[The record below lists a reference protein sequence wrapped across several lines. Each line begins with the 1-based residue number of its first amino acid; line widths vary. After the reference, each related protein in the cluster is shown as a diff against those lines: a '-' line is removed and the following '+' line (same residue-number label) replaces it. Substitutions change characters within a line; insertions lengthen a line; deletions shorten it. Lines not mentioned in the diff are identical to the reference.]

1 MNKIEKNFKDKN
13 RLFEELLEDL
23 PENYTGTVELYI
35 DITDK
40 SMSRY
45 YAIGYFKDGKLHN
58 PEKYAVYIQ
67 YKDIDEYHYYFN
79 GELLGYKASQFDA
92 FEYDIDRRIFIKNE
106 DIAELTKEY
115 IKLKTGEVVPN
126 IKGLI
131 CFELDLIQEKIAK
144 LEFEIGQLQS
154 EINAPVD
161 TRTEDE
167 KLKALSDYFNL

>member
-45 YAIGYFKDGKLHN
+45 YAIGYFKDGKFHN

-79 GELLGYKASQFDA
+79 GELLGYKASQFDS
-92 FEYDIDRRIFIKNE
+92 FEYDIDERIFIANE
-106 DIAELTKEY
+106 EILEITNEE
-115 IKLKTGEVVPN
+115 IKLKTGKVIPN

-131 CFELDLIQEKIAK
+131 CFELDLLQEKIAK
-144 LEFEIGQLQS
+144 LEFEIGQLES
-154 EINAPVD
+154 KINTPVD
-161 TRTEDE
+161 TRIEDE
-167 KLKALSDYFNL
+167 KFKALSDFFDL